1 LAFKSLVG
9 CTHNA
14 VLIAFPIAI
23 SKPMNPANAHCL
35 HNYKDAG
42 FIGLVFN
49 QQSQLKAA
57 LVRARPNC

>member
-1 LAFKSLVG
+1 
-9 CTHNA
+9 
-14 VLIAFPIAI
+14 
-23 SKPMNPANAHCL
+23 MNPANAHCL

-49 QQSQLKAA
+49 QQSQLKVA